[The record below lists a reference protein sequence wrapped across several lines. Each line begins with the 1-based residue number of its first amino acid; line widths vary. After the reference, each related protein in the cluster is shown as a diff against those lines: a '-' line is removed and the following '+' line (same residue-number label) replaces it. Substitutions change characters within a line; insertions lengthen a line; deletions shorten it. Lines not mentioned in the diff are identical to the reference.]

1 MKGNI
6 CKIFDFGNIL
16 LVLAFIIQIKERSCE
31 KEESEGLGMNNPKIT
46 SVVFLD
52 VDGVLNTKNSC
63 ASSPSGAYV
72 GIDEARILVL
82 SKAMKETY
90 VDGVVL
96 TSTWK
101 NMRNDSEDYLYLIGS
116 LEKYG
121 IKVLGKTIEERT
133 SQRELG
139 ILNYLKEHAK
149 IEDFVILD
157 DQHYGF
163 DGYRK
168 LWESFLDTEGKGIEN
183 AVLASK
189 RPSVQAM
196 LFIDAIR
203 KGEIKW
209 Q

>member
-1 MKGNI
+1 
-6 CKIFDFGNIL
+6 
-16 LVLAFIIQIKERSCE
+16 
-31 KEESEGLGMNNPKIT
+31 MNDTKVT

-52 VDGVLNTKNSC
+52 VDGVLNTRTSC
-63 ASSPSGAYV
+63 VHAPSGIYV
-72 GIDEARILVL
+72 GVDEARLLVL

-90 VDGVVL
+90 TDGVVL

-101 NMRNDSEDYLYLIGS
+101 NMKNDEEDYVYLVTS
-116 LEKYG
+116 LKRHG
-121 IKVLGKTIEERT
+121 IKVLGKTEEERT
-133 SQRELG
+133 SQRERG
-139 ILNYLKEHAK
+139 ILSYLESHPE

-168 LWESFLDTEGKGIEN
+168 LWESFLDTQGKGIEH
-183 AVLASK
+183 AVLASN

-196 LFIDAIR
+196 LFLDAIR

-209 Q
+209 R